1 MTAKYEPKPTTPPS
15 AVKRDSVPATIDVT
29 SETSQ
34 AKQTSEANN
43 KNSNV
48 NDTWE
53 EPRKTFKQPNDVTVE
68 REKKTCCLLM

>member
-15 AVKRDSVPATIDVT
+15 EVKRDSAPATIGVT

-43 KNSNV
+43 INSDV
-48 NDTWE
+48 NDAWE
-53 EPRKTFKQPNDVTVE
+53 EPKKTFKQPVDVTVA
-68 REKKTCCLLM
+68 REKKTCCVLM

>member
-15 AVKRDSVPATIDVT
+15 AVKRDSAPA

-68 REKKTCCLLM
+68 REKKTCCVLM